1 MPARVS
7 RPIFMGATWVFALLV
22 GAAIGTA
29 ITSAIVGRQSTEEVP
44 SDFNTRI
51 SAAREEART
60 ALEKA
65 TNEANIAIAAARTE
79 TEEAVAEAAKARA
92 DAGNAVA
99 EAAKVRAEEKKAVAE
114 AVRANERAAELER
127 EAAQARTEKE
137 ELKATLG
144 WRALP
149 PAVVAQLTEALAAKP
164 SKVTIQYTNGDTEAL
179 YFALQMSNIFATAN
193 WQATML
199 GVTVQGT
206 IIFGIFVPDSPSPS
220 TTVIRDALSSANVVF
235 VTIELPPRAIESHGD
250 TIDNAA
256 LLFVGS
262 KPLPR

>member
-92 DAGNAVA
+92 DAD
-99 EAAKVRAEEKKAVAE
+99 KAVAE

-235 VTIELPPRAIESHGD
+235 VTIELPPRAMESHGD

>member
-51 SAAREEART
+51 STAREEART

-92 DAGNAVA
+92 DAD
-99 EAAKVRAEEKKAVAE
+99 KAVAE

-235 VTIELPPRAIESHGD
+235 VTIELPPRAMESHGD

>member
-51 SAAREEART
+51 SAAREEARS
-60 ALEKA
+60 ALERA
-65 TNEANIAIAAARTE
+65 TNEAKIAITAARTE
-79 TEEAVAEAAKARA
+79 TENAIAEAAKARVE
-92 DAGNAVA
+92 GENAVA
-99 EAAKVRAEEKKAVAE
+99 EAAT
-114 AVRANERAAELER
+114 ANERAAELER

-235 VTIELPPRAIESHGD
+235 VTIELPPRAMESHGD

>member
-1 MPARVS
+1 MPAWVS

-51 SAAREEART
+51 SAAREEARS

-79 TEEAVAEAAKARA
+79 TENAIAEAAKARVE
-92 DAGNAVA
+92 GENAVA
-99 EAAKVRAEEKKAVAE
+99 EAAT
-114 AVRANERAAELER
+114 ANERAAELER

-235 VTIELPPRAIESHGD
+235 VTIELPPRAMESHGD